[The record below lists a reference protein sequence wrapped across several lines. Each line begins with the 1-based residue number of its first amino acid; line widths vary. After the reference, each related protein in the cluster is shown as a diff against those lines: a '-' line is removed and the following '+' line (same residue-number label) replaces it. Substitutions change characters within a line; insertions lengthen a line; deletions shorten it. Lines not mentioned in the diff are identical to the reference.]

1 MLPQHPG
8 QRQIAFSP
16 LKSEAHIIS
25 PKQLIASVLGFGSHG
40 YTKLTRNLGKP
51 LSYLTGAFLIYF
63 FIRTMTRDILNTTRV
78 GRLDLFI
85 DSADLFRCRPRSSVP
100 PDRLECFF
108 DRKKVARSETHTMKQ
123 ILLAL
128 ILAIAMPSIAA
139 EQPADYCDDQ
149 ASWQQW
155 QQLLA
160 DNPQDN
166 GITSLYAFRIG
177 LCLWCAPARSALSA
191 PPSSL
196 SSCEMVW

>member
-1 MLPQHPG
+1 M
-8 QRQIAFSP
+8 
-16 LKSEAHIIS
+16 KS
-25 PKQLIASVLGFGSHG
+25 
-40 YTKLTRNLGKP
+40 
-51 LSYLTGAFLIYF
+51 
-63 FIRTMTRDILNTTRV
+63 
-78 GRLDLFI
+78 
-85 DSADLFRCRPRSSVP
+85 
-100 PDRLECFF
+100 
-108 DRKKVARSETHTMKQ
+108 

-139 EQPADYCDDQ
+139 EQPADYCDYQ

-166 GITSLYAFRIG
+166 GITSLCAFRIG